1 MLEQKCD
8 SCRSRTATASVVAH
22 TQVRR
27 RDTLGGVAAV
37 EDMEDGRGTHARR
50 DSRILRASA
59 DLRKTWQMNEV
70 RAEIHGSCVCRG
82 PARKLRGVLIDE
94 ELYGAQG
101 D

>member
-1 MLEQKCD
+1 MTAVDSGQRPLALWHTRKSAGGIRSVELMML
-8 SCRSRTATASVVAH
+8 
-22 TQVRR
+22 
-27 RDTLGGVAAV
+27 